1 VSAEGK
7 KSDPIKLFE
16 SDAQPDLRR
25 NKNVER
31 NLHRQRRGLSQT
43 VIGAAKMV
51 LIPSAQNAER
61 VQSAIEGGATRA
73 SMQ

>member
-1 VSAEGK
+1 MNIEIKIHRNQRGKPADKLEDAE
-7 KSDPIKLFE
+7 I
-16 SDAQPDLRR
+16 
-25 NKNVER
+25 
-31 NLHRQRRGLSQT
+31 H
-43 VIGAAKMV
+43 VIGAAKTV